1 LTDDEV
7 RWGEYLA
14 KYNETLEV
22 LKEDFKQS
30 NLFAVQKSDSVSFDL
45 TMHNVSYLS
54 MRGAHY
60 YQDLP
65 FISVLIQLQN
75 AFDELSLPQIL
86 SEKPPLDSAQY
97 VSDSQGPNS
106 SSPGS

>member
-1 LTDDEV
+1 M
-7 RWGEYLA
+7 
-14 KYNETLEV
+14 N
-22 LKEDFKQS
+22 
-30 NLFAVQKSDSVSFDL
+30 
-45 TMHNVSYLS
+45 NVSYLS

-65 FISVLIQLQN
+65 FMSVMIQLQN
-75 AFDELSLPQIL
+75 AFDELSLPQLL
-86 SEKPPLDSAQY
+86 SEKPPLDPALY